1 MEDDATLLRQY
12 AEQRSDQAFAELVRR
27 HVNLVYSAALR
38 QVGGDAHLAQD
49 VAQSVFTDLARKAA
63 AVARCPVLAGW
74 LHTSTHY
81 AAAKAVRSEQRRH
94 RREQQ
99 AHAMQ
104 ELLNNSAHDA
114 EWSRLRPVLDVA
126 IKQLSPE
133 DRDAILLR
141 FFEGSG
147 FGVIGARFHLTENAA
162 RMRVERALDKLRAQ
176 LTRLGIDSTSAALA
190 SVLATQAVTA
200 APTSLAL
207 SVTHAALVG
216 ATASSAVGSFLPFM
230 AITKTQIAVVAA
242 ILLAG
247 GSAVVSQHETQRELQ
262 TEISR
267 LHVPA
272 AEIAQ
277 LREANS
283 QLARA
288 NAERETLQSGSA
300 GLESLRAEIQ
310 ALRDRAKAAALA
322 ASARTADKSA
332 SNGARRLPSP
342 EELELMKT
350 LDRVPEIKHRVAPVF
365 PVAMRNAGISG
376 EALVEIIIDTEGKVN
391 GAAVVGS
398 THRDFEEPALE
409 AVRQWAYDPGWKRGR
424 VVNTRMQIPIVFTLA
439 LNEPDWF

>member
-12 AEQRSDQAFAELVRR
+12 AEERSDQAFAELVRR

-104 ELLNNSAHDA
+104 ELLNPSARDA

-126 IKQLSPE
+126 IKELSPE

-141 FFEGSG
+141 FFEGHA

-176 LTRLGIDSTSAALA
+176 LTRLGINSTSAALA

-200 APTSLAL
+200 APASLAF
-207 SVTHAALVG
+207 SVTNAALVS
-216 ATASSAVGSFLPFM
+216 AAASGAVGPVLSFM
-230 AITKTQIAVVAA
+230 AITKTQVAVVGA

-247 GSAVVSQHETQRELQ
+247 GSAVVSQHETQHELQ

-267 LHVPA
+267 LDVPA
-272 AEIAQ
+272 TEIAQ
-277 LREANS
+277 LREANT

-288 NAERETLQSGSA
+288 NAERETLQSNSA

-310 ALRDRAKAAALA
+310 ALRDRAKAASLA
-322 ASARTADKSA
+322 ASARAADKSA
-332 SNGARRLPSP
+332 RRQPSP
-342 EELELMKT
+342 EELQLMKT
-350 LDRVPEIKHRVAPVF
+350 QDRVPEIKNRVAPVF
-365 PVAMRNAGISG
+365 PIEMKNAGISG
-376 EALVEIIIDTEGKVN
+376 EVVVEVIVDANGKSN
-391 GAAVVGS
+391 GAFAVTS
-398 THRDFEEPALE
+398 THRDFEKPAID
-409 AVRQWAYDPGWKRGR
+409 AVRQWTFDPGQKRGR
-424 VVNTRMQIPIVFTLA
+424 AVNTRMQVSIVFA
-439 LNEPDWF
+439 PPLNEPDWF